1 MRSGRWLISILI
13 VCGAILAAVPA
24 FGRGKN
30 AAAEEVRA
38 AINEI
43 KEDKLAD
50 VLNLPSDDTGGFMEL
65 YTQWE
70 EVRWSYKERR
80 AALLAELQAGLTGDL
95 DRSRSVKAILDDI
108 DTTDAEAR
116 ASEEDLREEFRTL
129 LNDEQY
135 GKLLLFEFN
144 FNKNL
149 RRLIQ
154 QQNLMNVYIEPRG
167 PINMDGS
174 SAASE
179 DEAVPQPTPVKEKP

>member
-1 MRSGRWLISILI
+1 MRALRWI
-13 VCGAILAAVPA
+13 VLAAVVWGATLAAVPA
-24 FGRGKN
+24 LARGKN

-50 VLNLPSDDTGGFMEL
+50 VLALPSDESVEFMEL

-80 AALLAELQAGLTGDL
+80 AALLAELQAGMTGDL
-95 DRSRSVKAILDDI
+95 DRSRSMKTILDDI

-116 ASEEDLREEFRTL
+116 ASEGDLRKEFRAL

-135 GKLLLFEFN
+135 GKLLLFENN
-144 FNKNL
+144 FNKSL
-149 RRLIQ
+149 RRLL
-154 QQNLMNVYIEPRG
+154 QQNMGNFAAEAPA
-167 PINMDGS
+167 PASSETAPSADG
-174 SAASE
+174 
-179 DEAVPQPTPVKEKP
+179 AVPSPQPIPVGGH